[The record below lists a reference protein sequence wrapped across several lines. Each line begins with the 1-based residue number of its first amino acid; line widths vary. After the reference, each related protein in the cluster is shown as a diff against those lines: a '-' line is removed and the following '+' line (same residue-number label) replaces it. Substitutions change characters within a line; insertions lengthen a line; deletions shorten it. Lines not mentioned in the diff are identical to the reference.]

1 MAEEPRDQPA
11 TIVATASPAPAPA
24 KPRKSGRGWIWL
36 VVLVLALGAG
46 AYFAY
51 PRIVLAMATVSTD
64 DAYVNA
70 HVTFLAPRISESV
83 VEVRFDNNDFV
94 KKGDLIVVLDDAMEK
109 IRVAQASAALQL
121 AKDQANAQ
129 LATTRAIVAQAKAN
143 RFKLFSAQT
152 DIRNQVASLRAAI
165 ADLRQREA
173 AEKLAKLEAE
183 RYLNLAKAN
192 SITREQADVR
202 ETDYT
207 QARQATLAAFE
218 QIRKIR
224 ASLEVPEIP
233 EAGKPLDDLPPDLE
247 QKHSS
252 VLAALGNYAYSLAEL
267 GLPLPTF
274 YENPEDF
281 IKRVRANAPN
291 GDVDA
296 LIERTILKAPAVE
309 TSRARVSQAEQD
321 LAQVNLNLSYCKVFA
336 DIDGFVSNRNVNPGD
351 RVSQGQRLLAL
362 RASEEIWID
371 CNFKET
377 QIEPIRIG
385 HPVDLH
391 VDAYPSKVFKAR
403 VTGFNP
409 GTGSSLALLPA
420 QNATGNFVKIVQRLP
435 VRVEL
440 VGGNPRDTPL
450 FVGLSCVP
458 YIKVK
463 EAPEGPNAGQRLRGA
478 FPKVEEAA
486 AKSR

>member
-1 MAEEPRDQPA
+1 MAEEPRDPQATTTTTIATPA
-11 TIVATASPAPAPA
+11 APS
-24 KPRKSGRGWIWL
+24 KPKRRGRGWIWL
-36 VVLVLALGAG
+36 VGLLVALGAG
-46 AYFAY
+46 AYFFY
-51 PRIVLAMATVSTD
+51 PRIMLALSTVSTD

-94 KKGDLIVVLDDAMEK
+94 RKGDLVVVLDDAMEK
-109 IRVAQASAALQL
+109 IRVGQASAALGL
-121 AKDQANAQ
+121 ARNEATAQ

-173 AEKLAKLEAE
+173 AEKLAKLEAD
-183 RYLNLAKAN
+183 RYATLARNK
-192 SITREQADVR
+192 SITQEQADIR
-202 ETDYT
+202 ETDHT
-207 QARQATLAAFE
+207 QARQATLAAQE

-224 ASLEVPEIP
+224 SALEVPEMP
-233 EAGKPLDDLPPDLE
+233 EAGKPLDDLPPKLE
-247 QKHSS
+247 QTHSS
-252 VLAALGNYAYSLAEL
+252 VLSALGTYAYSLAEL
-267 GLPLPTF
+267 GLPLPKF
-274 YENPEDF
+274 YESPEDF
-281 IKRVRANAPN
+281 LARVRADAPN
-291 GDVDA
+291 GDVDV
-296 LIERTILKAPAVE
+296 LIEQTVLKAPAVE
-309 TSRARVSQAEQD
+309 SSRSSVQRAEQD
-321 LAQVNLNLSYCKVFA
+321 LALANLNLSYTKVFA
-336 DIDGFVSNRNVNPGD
+336 DIDGFISNRNVNPGD
-351 RVSQGQRLLAL
+351 RVAQAQRLMAI
-362 RASEEIWID
+362 RSSEEIWID

-391 VDAYPSKVFKAR
+391 VDAYPDKVFQAR

-440 VGGNPRDTPL
+440 VGGNPKDTPL

-458 YIKVK
+458 YIKVN
-463 EAPEGPNAGQRLRGA
+463 EQPEGPNAGQRLRGN
-478 FPKVEEAA
+478 FPKPE
-486 AKSR
+486 K